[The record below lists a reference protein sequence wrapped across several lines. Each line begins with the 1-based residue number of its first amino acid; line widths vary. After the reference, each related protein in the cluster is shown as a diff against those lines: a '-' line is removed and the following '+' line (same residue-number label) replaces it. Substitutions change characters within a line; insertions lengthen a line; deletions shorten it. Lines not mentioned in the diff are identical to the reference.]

1 LTFKEFS
8 LHDSILQAIEAM
20 GFNEP
25 TPVQE
30 EVIPLVLEE
39 ERDIVALAQTGTGK
53 TAAFGLPIL
62 EQLRQQPKEV
72 GALVL
77 CPTRELAIQISKE
90 LQAYAAGLPHIAIDV
105 VYGGA
110 GYGDQVR
117 SLKKGVHILV
127 ATPGRLLDLI
137 TRGKADISSIRY
149 LVLDEAD
156 IMLNMGF
163 KEELDAIL
171 EAAPVERRTILM
183 SATMPNEVARI
194 AETYMN
200 DPLEITI
207 GRRNA
212 AAQSVEHT
220 YYLVR
225 GGEKYAALKRLVDFN
240 PDMYAIIFCRT
251 RISTQEIAD
260 RLISDGYD
268 AEALHGDLSQ
278 SQREFVMNKFR
289 RKNLQFLVATD
300 IAARGLDVQDLSHV
314 IHYDLPDEV
323 EMYTHRSGR
332 TGRAGNTGCSYAI
345 VGAREKKR
353 LQHIERVIKTS
364 IRPSDVPGGDDIFQ
378 KQLIDFAERLA
389 KSTADPEEI
398 EAFMPA
404 VREKLEG
411 LDREELLQ
419 KLIGMQFSQMIE
431 YYRDLPDMKPV
442 REKQA
447 GSSAGNRVDR
457 RTRNRSGYEGRGG
470 DFGRNRSENSRRRD
484 GKHEG
489 AGSPHRGGDRE
500 QGGRSRRSGIE
511 EGFVGIRL
519 SLGKRDGVAP
529 PDLIGI
535 VNQSTRIRG
544 IEIGRIKINE
554 SWSNLQVDEE
564 FAEEVYRSLDGFTYK
579 GRDLKADLMKS
590 KGAQERTEGRSSKSS
605 RGSGK
610 KSVRNGASKTSKK
623 GAPKVHMGKRSW

>member
-1 LTFKEFS
+1 MTFKEFS

-25 TPVQE
+25 TPVQA
-30 EVIPLVLEE
+30 EVIPLVLGE

-62 EQLRQQPKEV
+62 EQLRQQPREV

-77 CPTRELAIQISKE
+77 CPTRELAIQITKE

-163 KEELDAIL
+163 KEELDSIL

-194 AETYMN
+194 AETYMS

-207 GRRNA
+207 GKRNA
-212 AAQSVEHT
+212 ATKSVEHT

-251 RISTQEIAD
+251 RKSTQEIAD

-278 SQREFVMNKFR
+278 SQRELVMNKFR

-314 IHYDLPDEV
+314 IHYDLPDEI

-353 LQHIERVIKTS
+353 LQHIERMIKTS
-364 IRPSDVPGGDDIFQ
+364 IRPSDVPDGDDIFQ
-378 KQLIDFAERLA
+378 KQLIDFADRLA
-389 KSTADPEEI
+389 DITTDPEQL

-442 REKQA
+442 REKEA
-447 GSSAGNRVDR
+447 GSSAGNRGDR

-470 DFGRNRSENSRRRD
+470 DFGRNRSDNSRRRD
-484 GKHEG
+484 GSHEG
-489 AGSPHRGGDRE
+489 A
-500 QGGRSRRSGIE
+500 GRSRRSGIE

-590 KGAQERTEGRSSKSS
+590 KGAQGKADGRPSKSG
-605 RGSGK
+605 RGPGK
-610 KSVRNGASKTSKK
+610 KAVKNGAAKTSKK
-623 GAPKVHMGKRSW
+623 GAPKVHMAKRSW